1 MALQPRVE
9 VEAVAVETQ
18 GTIET
23 GHSHHGEEGLPA
35 VNPQEVDLPEGE
47 ETEEIT
53 RAESSATL
61 ANNSDTKKETRS
73 VRAR

>member
-1 MALQPRVE
+1 MAPPTRVE
-9 VEAVAVETQ
+9 VEVVAVETQ
-18 GTIET
+18 GTTET
-23 GHSHHGEEGLPA
+23 GPSHHGEEDLPA
-35 VNPQEVDLPEGE
+35 GNPREVVLPEGE

-53 RAESSATL
+53 GAESSATL